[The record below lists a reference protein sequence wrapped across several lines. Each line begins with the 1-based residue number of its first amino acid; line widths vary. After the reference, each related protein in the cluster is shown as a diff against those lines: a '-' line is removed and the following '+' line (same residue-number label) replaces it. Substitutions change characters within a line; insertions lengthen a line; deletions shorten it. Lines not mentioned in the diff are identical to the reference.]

1 MDVFVKR
8 NPESTEYTG
17 SPRKRRTGAFYLWV
31 GMLIPALIMLIGFI
45 VNGVWP
51 FGDGTIL
58 KVDSLHQYLPFFTDF
73 HQKLRSTD
81 SLFYSFSGGLGYDFW
96 ATCAYYLASPLNMLI
111 VLVPKPNV
119 CDFMDVMILLKVSAC
134 GGIFSWYLHRRNPS
148 AAFLPLVFGTMY
160 AMGNFYIGYSFNIMW
175 LDSMAVVPLIMY
187 GIEKLV
193 KGSGRGGFIYGLSLF
208 YGLWCNYYIG
218 FMLCIFS
225 CLYLVV
231 CLVCASGSD
240 PKREDQYDGTGE
252 ETAARREKSG
262 FSHFVSV
269 CLSFGWYS
277 LLAGGMSAVMLLPAY
292 LSLTS
297 SESMMSNSLPSKL
310 KFYTDFLSMY
320 MSHFINAK
328 PINIS
333 DSQVGFNAYCGSI
346 VPLLVM
352 CYLLERRI
360 RIREK
365 IAHLVLAG
373 ILLSSVTVNYLNY
386 MWHGF
391 HTQNGLPNRFA
402 FLYVLIILLL
412 AYDSLSRIRELEI
425 WKVLGAGIVIL
436 ALTIWTV
443 LTRIPGENWA
453 GGIFAVLPVVM
464 TAIYLGGLALIVAL
478 GPKQKTISMVL
489 GIVMLLEAAGHG
501 IYGMCENG
509 SVTRSIYLK
518 DQASYKELTGRQPD
532 DDFFRSEI
540 DSQRMRN
547 VTIFAG
553 GHSTV
558 LFNSTMAESVT
569 NFFDRLGIEAR
580 TNKNG
585 YNGVTRM
592 MNDVFG
598 IRYVLAS
605 IGIGNTM
612 YGFPKIDEDDNLKM
626 YKNDHAL
633 SLGFV
638 VNEEI
643 RDWDIYDG
651 TPIGVQNSFAR
662 LAAGVEDLY
671 MLDRTVDAK
680 DGEKIEVKVPE
691 NKQVYLY
698 LPEKIDKF
706 TLNAPE
712 YRRNYDTYN
721 DHLYTMCRLG
731 DSAIGDF
738 TCDLKSNQE
747 TVKVNIYTC
756 PDAVCDQV
764 YEALAESQ
772 LENVKAGHARVT
784 GTLDS
789 KKDGILLMT
798 LPYDQDWKV
807 RLDGKET
814 APEAIGSALIGIPV
828 AKGSHTLEMTFV
840 PGGFYQGLIISLICL
855 ALMTLTI
862 LLDRKKSSGRQAASE
877 QATELPDAS
886 HTSHV
891 WKLAEERK
899 SEAAVSAD
907 DMLIGEDL
915 FEENDDSETKN
926 PDDAAEEKQIDPAA
940 EHRSGTEQEEPE
952 HG

>member
-1 MDVFVKR
+1 MFANRSLEK
-8 NPESTEYTG
+8 TEYAGSPLKKRTG
-17 SPRKRRTGAFYLWV
+17 SFYLWM
-31 GMLIPALIMLIGFI
+31 GMLIPALTMLIGFI

-73 HQKLRSTD
+73 HQKLRSGD

-96 ATCAYYLASPLNMLI
+96 STVAYYLASPLNMLI
-111 VLVPKPNV
+111 VLVPKANV

-175 LDSMAVVPLIMY
+175 LDSMAVVPLIMF

-193 KGSGRGGFIYGLSLF
+193 KGSGRGGYVYGISLF

-225 CLYLVV
+225 CLYLAV
-231 CLVCASGSD
+231 CLVCASGNDTRPSQS
-240 PKREDQYDGTGE
+240 EDGSVPDE
-252 ETAARREKSG
+252 DRPVRSG
-262 FSHFVSV
+262 FSRLAAT

-297 SESMMSNSLPSKL
+297 SESMISNNLPSKL

-333 DSQVGFNAYCGSI
+333 DSQVGFNAYCGTI
-346 VPLLVM
+346 VPLLLI
-352 CYLLERRI
+352 CYLTERRI
-360 RIREK
+360 RLREK
-365 IAHLVLAG
+365 LAHLALAG
-373 ILLSSVTVNYLNY
+373 ILFSSVTVNYLNY

-425 WKVLGAGIVIL
+425 WKVLFSGIVIL

-443 LTRIPGENWA
+443 LTRTPGENWA
-453 GGIFAVLPVVM
+453 DGIFSVLPVVM
-464 TAIYLGGLALIVAL
+464 TAIYVGALALIVAL
-478 GPKQKTISMVL
+478 GPKQKTISMIL
-489 GIVMLLEAAGHG
+489 GIVMLLEASGHG

-518 DQASYKELTGRQPD
+518 DQASYQKLTGRQQD
-532 DDFFRSEI
+532 DSFFRSEI

-569 NFFDRLGIEAR
+569 DFFDHIGIEAR

-605 IGIGNTM
+605 IGIGNTL

-626 YKNDHAL
+626 YRNDHAL

-643 RDWDIYDG
+643 RDWDIHDG

-662 LAAGVEDLY
+662 LAAGVEDMY
-671 MLDRTVDAK
+671 MLDRTVDAE

-698 LPEKIDKF
+698 LPDKIDKF
-706 TLNAPE
+706 SLNTPE
-712 YRRNYDTYN
+712 YRRNYETYN

-738 TCDLKSNQE
+738 TCDLKASQE
-747 TVKVNIYTC
+747 TVRVNIYTC
-756 PDAVCDQV
+756 PDAACDQV
-764 YEALAESQ
+764 YEVLSESQ
-772 LENVKAGHARVT
+772 LENVKADHARVT
-784 GTLDS
+784 GTLDA
-789 KKDGILLMT
+789 KKDGILLLT

-807 RLDGKET
+807 RLDGQET
-814 APEAIGSALIGIPV
+814 TPEVIGSALIGIPV
-828 AKGSHTLEMTFV
+828 SKGSHTLLMNFV
-840 PGGFYQGLIISLICL
+840 PGGFYLGLLISLICL
-855 ALMTLTI
+855 ALMMITL
-862 LLDRKKSSGRQAASE
+862 LLDRRKVSALPPGSTQVPDLFASSGTA
-877 QATELPDAS
+877 
-886 HTSHV
+886 HV
-891 WKLAEERK
+891 WKLA
-899 SEAAVSAD
+899 
-907 DMLIGEDL
+907 
-915 FEENDDSETKN
+915 
-926 PDDAAEEKQIDPAA
+926 IDPKTGSRDDTEA
-940 EHRSGTEQEEPE
+940 ENMFDQTPENGPESEQEEQE
-952 HG
+952 HD